1 MARFVSQH
9 RNFVHGVRNPS
20 APHLGPD
27 GKMVP
32 EVTALAAQFT
42 PDLRNDEDLAF
53 ALSTFKFKGLPI
65 YESGK
70 EVGAS
75 YRISVFDSEIARM
88 QNGWTEADEAEV
100 VAALRGSSMNGTAFA
115 ELIPEPAA
123 KPWNGYDEQEDAARI
138 VELALAIDAD
148 LQKVMQYETENRN
161 RPEVVAELKD
171 AIAAADE
178 TIVVSA

>member
-9 RNFVHGVRNPS
+9 RNFNYGVRNAEP
-20 APHLGPD
+20 AKLGPD
-27 GKMVP
+27 GVMVP
-32 EVTALAAQFT
+32 EVSVLEAQFT

-53 ALSTFKFKGLPI
+53 ALSTFNFRGLPI

-70 EVGAS
+70 EVPAS
-75 YRISVFDSEIARM
+75 YRISVFDSEIAKM
-88 QNGWTEADEAEV
+88 QNGWTEADEALVIEV
-100 VAALRGSSMNGTAFA
+100 LRESSLNGAAFV

-123 KPWNGYDEQEDAARI
+123 KPWNGYDEVEDAARI
-138 VELALAIDAD
+138 LELALAIDAD
-148 LQKVMQYETENRN
+148 LAKVLQYEQENQN
-161 RPEVVAELKD
+161 RAEVTAELKI

>member
-9 RNFVHGVRNPS
+9 RNFNHGVRNGKE
-20 APHLGPD
+20 AHLGPN
-27 GKMVP
+27 GQMVP
-32 EVTALAAQFT
+32 AVTPLDAQFN

-53 ALSTFKFKGLPI
+53 AMSTFNFRGLPI

-75 YRISVFDSEIARM
+75 YRVSVFDSEIARQ
-88 QNGWTEADEAEV
+88 QNGWTEDDEAEV

-115 ELIPEPAA
+115 EMIPEPAV
-123 KPWNGYDEQEDAARI
+123 KPWNGYDDIEDAGRI
-138 VELALAIDAD
+138 LELAQAIDAD
-148 LQKVMQYETENRN
+148 LQKVLAYETENQN
-161 RPEVVAELKD
+161 RPEVTAELKI
-171 AIAAADE
+171 AIAKADE

>member
-9 RNFVHGVRNPS
+9 RNFNHGVRN
-20 APHLGPD
+20 AKEAHLGPD

-32 EVTALAAQFT
+32 EVTALDAQFT

-53 ALSTFKFKGLPI
+53 AVSTFNFRGLPI

-70 EVGAS
+70 EIGPS
-75 YRISVFDSEIARM
+75 YRVSVFDSEIARG
-88 QNGWTEADEAEV
+88 QNGWTAEDEATV
-100 VAALRGSSMNGTAFA
+100 VAALRASGMNGTAFA
-115 ELIPEPAA
+115 ELIPAPAE
-123 KPWNGYDEQEDAARI
+123 KPWNGYDEVEDAARI
-138 VELALAIDAD
+138 VELALAIGAD
-148 LQKVMQYETENRN
+148 LTKVLAYEAENQN
-161 RPEVVAELKD
+161 RPEVTAELKI